1 MIQSALL
8 VMLAWLI
15 VNGVDRVMSW
25 QTFARPIVTA
35 AITGLVLGDLTTGVV
50 MGASL
55 EAIFMG
61 ISAIGG
67 SVPADACS
75 ASIIAVA
82 MTILTGVDTETGL
95 ALAMPI
101 GTLMATVGEMYKPVL
116 ASLAP
121 YWEHLAGTGNMKS
134 FRIQTILCGLFVDRL
149 PQTIILFLAVAFGVE
164 GLQSVIGNLPA
175 WVMSGLSAA
184 SGMMTGVGFAILTS
198 MIWDKEIGGFFF
210 VGFVLS
216 KYLGLGQ
223 LPIAIIMA
231 VVAIM
236 YFYNDKKLLD
246 AKTPQAPAPS
256 AKGNTWK
263 EIF

>member
-121 YWEHLAGTGNMKS
+121 YWEHLAGTGNIKS

-149 PQTIILFLAVAFGVE
+149 PQTIERARLFQVVFRHPVILLKGLIADILSDTTRLEWRADAVAVVG
-164 GLQSVIGNLPA
+164 QSPRHYLH
-175 WVMSGLSAA
+175 S
-184 SGMMTGVGFAILTS
+184 
-198 MIWDKEIGGFFF
+198 FFRRSF
-210 VGFVLS
+210 RCV
-216 KYLGLGQ
+216 
-223 LPIAIIMA
+223 PR
-231 VVAIM
+231 
-236 YFYNDKKLLD
+236 
-246 AKTPQAPAPS
+246 PRR
-256 AKGNTWK
+256 
-263 EIF
+263 